1 MIESEVNRMW
11 LNINPRASDPIYLQI
26 IRGIKSAVARGLL
39 SPGEKLASVRELA
52 TELTVNHNTVARAY
66 QELERDRV
74 IEVIVGRGTFVS
86 LNPIP
91 PNYEERV
98 IKIQNDVKTMLVEA
112 HHLGMTAAGFLEMV
126 RGIVEE
132 WNVTEEVQ
140 KDDQRN

>member
-1 MIESEVNRMW
+1 MIGVW

-26 IRGIKSAVARGLL
+26 IRGIKSAVARGFL
-39 SPGEKLASVRELA
+39 SPGEKLPSVRELA

-86 LNPIP
+86 LNPVP

-98 IKIQNDVKTMLVEA
+98 QEMRNTLKTMLVEA
-112 HHLGMTAAGFLEMV
+112 HHLGMTASQFLETV
-126 RGIVEE
+126 REVVHEWDDVEE
-132 WNVTEEVQ
+132 VPKE
-140 KDDQRN
+140 